1 MATEEIQSW
10 AYDKPIRS
18 PFALPQ
24 GVLGRLAGR
33 LMLWLNDPS
42 ELTTLIGEQDC
53 VLEVGCGPGGLLRHV
68 QAERLCG
75 IDPSPDML
83 RQAARHNR
91 GRDVELRLG
100 TAENTGYP
108 DDSFDVVV
116 SVNNVAMWPD
126 LEAGVNELR
135 RVTRPGGRLLIAW
148 HSAIGRSPIA
158 RKNALSEE
166 KLGRIAHALGEPTR
180 RHELKNLTVL
190 EKNCPG

>member
-1 MATEEIQSW
+1 MAIKEIQSW

-24 GVLGRLAGR
+24 GVLGRLVGR
-33 LMLWLNDPS
+33 LMLWLNDPR
-42 ELTTLIGEQDC
+42 ELVTLIGQQDS
-53 VLEVGCGPGGLLRHV
+53 VLEVGCGPGGLLRHIE
-68 QAERLCG
+68 AERICG

-91 GRDVELRLG
+91 GRDVALRLG
-100 TAENTGYP
+100 TAAETGLP

-126 LEAGVNELR
+126 LEAGIQELC
-135 RVTRPGGRLLIAW
+135 RVTRPQGRLLIAW
-148 HSAIGRSPIA
+148 HSATGRSPIA
-158 RKNALSEE
+158 RKNALPEG
-166 KLGRIAHALGEPTR
+166 KLARIAHVLGEPTQ

-190 EKNCPG
+190 EKRCPS